1 MTEEQ
6 RIQLNKVNA
15 EIKRAYALSRRKKW
29 EKLSGN
35 LDPKTPDSRLWRI
48 AKGLNRE
55 DIMSERT
62 NTILDPA
69 GYMTHNDKDAANA
82 LATHYQKIGSLDFS
96 ETDRHTQRKA
106 RAVSTVAV
114 PLTLKRSFLPR
125 NFHCRKLEQ
134 ALPQMDWTK
143 SPGPDG
149 LHGRM
154 IEHLGPVERQ
164 SLLDIF
170 NLSWRN
176 GRLPRDWK
184 RAIIIPIKKQ
194 ESRLAH
200 QKAIY
205 L

>member
-1 MTEEQ
+1 MQ
-6 RIQLNKVNA
+6 RLK
-15 EIKRAYALSRRKKW
+15 ELMRSRRKKW
-29 EKLSGN
+29 EKLCVN
-35 LDPKTPDSRLWRI
+35 LDPKTPDSRLCRI
-48 AKGLNRE
+48 AKGFNRE

-69 GYMTHNDKDAANA
+69 GYMTHNDKDTANA

-96 ETDRHTQRKA
+96 ETDRHTQRKS
-106 RAVSTVAV
+106 RAVVHGC
-114 PLTLKRSFLPR
+114 R
-125 NFHCRKLEQ
+125 NTDSKEVIFTKEFSLQELEQ
-134 ALPQMDWTK
+134 ALSQMDWTK

-149 LHGRM
+149 WHGRM
-154 IEHLGPVERQ
+154 IEHLGPVGRH

-184 RAIIIPIKKQ
+184 RAIIIPIKKT
-194 ESRLAH
+194 RKGGWLTR
-200 QKAIY
+200 K